1 MGTVGGDGEGGQGP
15 PTAVP
20 RTANNNQ
27 TTTSNFKRQNTVDS
41 ATIKANNDA
50 RLSSTTPS
58 RPSTGGGSTK
68 TPAGAGTDSRTPT
81 SPKARG
87 ITKSNTMSNATGR
100 GVANVASANRRSAID
115 PQLKSSSTDKTN
127 VMGVDSLN
135 SSLKMAAVSPGA
147 SRGTAAFQRQ
157 VPARSTFHSGQT
169 RRPAPTSQYGVPLSS
184 QDTSALNSAA
194 ARTSFFSKLSSKFS
208 KRYDGTETGM
218 EGGLTFG
225 GGSGN
230 GSQVG
235 GQGVGPVGHQSM
247 GGQGGPGLELGG
259 GRNSMGTPGG
269 RSTMSNSINESGEVK
284 PRSLRFTWSM
294 KTTSS
299 RDPNEIMAEIK
310 KVLDANNCDY
320 EQRERFLL
328 LCVHGDPNTDSLVQW
343 EIEVCKLPRLSL
355 NGVRFKRISGTSIG
369 FKNIASKIANELK
382 L

>member
-1 MGTVGGDGEGGQGP
+1 MNMGYEDDDLKPYVEPIQDWADAKRIEILQTMGYSNSVVEEALKQQKFDDCYASYLLLGRRNTDLDSEGSRSGSSLSLRAMAPGVGGGAGQPAPSPAHTQGGGGHRGVQRSISATSNKPRRGSTGADNTTCP

-58 RPSTGGGSTK
+58 RPSTGGGSTTK
-68 TPAGAGTDSRTPT
+68 TPGGAGTDSRTPT

-100 GVANVASANRRSAID
+100 GVASVASANNRRSAID

-135 SSLKMAAVSPGA
+135 SSLKTAVSPGA
-147 SRGTAAFQRQ
+147 SRGPAAFQRQ

-194 ARTSFFSKLSSKFS
+194 RTSFFSK
-208 KRYDGTETGM
+208 
-218 EGGLTFG
+218 
-225 GGSGN
+225 
-230 GSQVG
+230 
-235 GQGVGPVGHQSM
+235 
-247 GGQGGPGLELGG
+247 
-259 GRNSMGTPGG
+259 
-269 RSTMSNSINESGEVK
+269 
-284 PRSLRFTWSM
+284 
-294 KTTSS
+294 
-299 RDPNEIMAEIK
+299 
-310 KVLDANNCDY
+310 
-320 EQRERFLL
+320 
-328 LCVHGDPNTDSLVQW
+328 
-343 EIEVCKLPRLSL
+343 
-355 NGVRFKRISGTSIG
+355 
-369 FKNIASKIANELK
+369 
-382 L
+382 